1 MAKDYRNIK
10 ETSRFAQVLEG
21 DIYGGWVTALTAS
34 VPEGTLFTEIVNGG
48 IDTTLREVRHEV
60 LGISKGTGDNATFYV
75 NLVGVDTEQSG
86 GTLGA
91 VTNWNVTAFGF
102 GYRSRITYETTT
114 TRNGDPGDGSGFSAQ
129 LLSDRKGYAVE
140 IAAVINAGQ
149 GYMISDDIE
158 FSGDDGVGVP
168 AQFQPFK
175 IKVTGVNNIG
185 GVTTYT
191 SYALKS
197 VEPSI
202 LTILADGDNGIDMF
216 QEFLKKDGTTRYHID
231 EPIRISGQQLLEES
245 TDFDINCIVTDIS
258 YVSHIPTSR
267 LRKEMPFYDNHNIQL
282 LYDRF
287 DKLHFVKVINDI
299 DHSPVQ
305 GDGTIVI
312 HDFDGN
318 DYTPDALPQ
327 ATEFVN
333 YTIEQGNTENAKVI
347 FNFSNDADARYN
359 FTKAEVQ
366 ADVRDSLGLLVKAV
380 YVSNGS
386 VVVELNSK
394 NQEQGQEYTLPE
406 QIAIPIFID
415 FYDVLGFNISK
426 RINVFSLSPE
436 ASDSDIFATSNYTKW
451 VGDPYLIDEAYH
463 VVLYNEKDFRDRN
476 YGVGNGNINL
486 TNGIYITEIGLPFHL
501 AEGDTNVLTDDQISN
516 FNLAITIQE
525 IVLDNDTITQQYI
538 NDNFLVNEEYTI
550 NKDVTVTGVRR
561 FNETDPENPN
571 PDRYIFF
578 EIEPFVYTGGSFLV
592 LMYMDGNPINFGWNA
607 GYIDSQAIQQE
618 VLGFSSEN
626 SAGQESV
633 VGTFNKLC
641 LAFTHKKV

>member
-21 DIYGGWVTALTAS
+21 DIYGGWVTSLTAS
-34 VPEGTLFTEIVNGG
+34 VPEGTLFREIVNGG
-48 IDTTLREVRHEV
+48 IDTTLPEVRHEV
-60 LGISKGTGDNATFYV
+60 LSTSKGTGDNATFYV

-91 VTNWNVTAFGF
+91 VTTWSIERFSRA
-102 GYRSRITYETTT
+102 GYKFDTTYSTTT
-114 TRNGDPGDGSGFSAQ
+114 SGSGIGFKAI
-129 LLSDRKGYAVE
+129 LLLNRSGLAVD
-140 IAAVINAGQ
+140 IANVINSGSGYVINDLIDFNIGQ
-149 GYMISDDIE
+149 GNTEDPNT
-158 FSGDDGVGVP
+158 FL
-168 AQFQPFK
+168 
-175 IKVTGVNNIG
+175 IKVQSVNNIG
-185 GVTTYT
+185 GVTTFT

-202 LTILADGDNGIDMF
+202 LTILADGDKGIDMF
-216 QEFLKKDGTTRYHID
+216 EEFLRKDGTTRYHID

-267 LRKEMPFYDNHNIQL
+267 TKEIPFYDNHNIQL

-359 FTKAEVQ
+359 FTKAQVQ
-366 ADVRDSLGLLVKAV
+366 ADVEVGVVST

-386 VVVELNSK
+386 VVVELN
-394 NQEQGQEYTLPE
+394 NIYDPQPLYTLPDIE
-406 QIAIPIFID
+406 IPIFID
-415 FYDVLGFNISK
+415 FYDVLGFNIQ
-426 RINVFSLSPE
+426 
-436 ASDSDIFATSNYTKW
+436 
-451 VGDPYLIDEAYH
+451 
-463 VVLYNEKDFRDRN
+463 YNE
-476 YGVGNGNINL
+476 NI
-486 TNGIYITEIGLPFHL
+486 
-501 AEGDTNVLTDDQISN
+501 
-516 FNLAITIQE
+516 
-525 IVLDNDTITQQYI
+525 
-538 NDNFLVNEEYTI
+538 
-550 NKDVTVTGVRR
+550 
-561 FNETDPENPN
+561 
-571 PDRYIFF
+571 
-578 EIEPFVYTGGSFLV
+578 
-592 LMYMDGNPINFGWNA
+592 
-607 GYIDSQAIQQE
+607 
-618 VLGFSSEN
+618 
-626 SAGQESV
+626 
-633 VGTFNKLC
+633 
-641 LAFTHKKV
+641 

>member
-34 VPEGTLFTEIVNGG
+34 VPEGTLFREIVNGG

-114 TRNGDPGDGSGFSAQ
+114 TRNGGPGDGSGFSAQ
-129 LLSDRKGYAVE
+129 LILDRKKYAVE
-140 IAAVINAGQ
+140 IASVINAGE

-168 AQFQPFK
+168 AEFQPFK

-202 LTILADGDNGIDMF
+202 LTILADGDRGIDMF
-216 QEFLKKDGTTRYHID
+216 EEFLEKDGTTRYHID

-267 LRKEMPFYDNHNIQL
+267 TKEIPFYDNHNIQL

-366 ADVRDSLGLLVKAV
+366 ADVEVGVVST

-386 VVVELNSK
+386 VVVELN
-394 NQEQGQEYTLPE
+394 NIYDPQPLYTLPDIE
-406 QIAIPIFID
+406 IPIFID
-415 FYDVLGFNISK
+415 FYDVLGFNIQ
-426 RINVFSLSPE
+426 
-436 ASDSDIFATSNYTKW
+436 
-451 VGDPYLIDEAYH
+451 
-463 VVLYNEKDFRDRN
+463 YNE
-476 YGVGNGNINL
+476 NI
-486 TNGIYITEIGLPFHL
+486 
-501 AEGDTNVLTDDQISN
+501 
-516 FNLAITIQE
+516 
-525 IVLDNDTITQQYI
+525 
-538 NDNFLVNEEYTI
+538 
-550 NKDVTVTGVRR
+550 
-561 FNETDPENPN
+561 
-571 PDRYIFF
+571 
-578 EIEPFVYTGGSFLV
+578 
-592 LMYMDGNPINFGWNA
+592 
-607 GYIDSQAIQQE
+607 
-618 VLGFSSEN
+618 
-626 SAGQESV
+626 
-633 VGTFNKLC
+633 
-641 LAFTHKKV
+641 

>member
-10 ETSRFAQVLEG
+10 ETSRFAQVLEA

-34 VPEGTLFTEIVNGG
+34 VPEGTLFREIVNGG
-48 IDTTLREVRHEV
+48 IDTTLPEVRHEV

-91 VTNWNVTAFGF
+91 VTTWSIERFSRA
-102 GYRSRITYETTT
+102 GYKSDITYSTTT
-114 TRNGDPGDGSGFSAQ
+114 SGSGIGFKAI
-129 LLSDRKGYAVE
+129 LLLNRSGLAFD
-140 IAAVINAGQ
+140 IANVINSGSGYVINDLIDFNIGQ
-149 GYMISDDIE
+149 GNTEDPNT
-158 FSGDDGVGVP
+158 FL
-168 AQFQPFK
+168 
-175 IKVTGVNNIG
+175 IKVQSVNNIG
-185 GVTTYT
+185 GVTTFT

-202 LTILADGDNGIDMF
+202 LTILADGDKGIDMF
-216 QEFLKKDGTTRYHID
+216 EEFLRKDGTTRYHID

-267 LRKEMPFYDNHNIQL
+267 TKEIPFYDNHNIQL

-359 FTKAEVQ
+359 FTKAQVQ
-366 ADVRDSLGLLVKAV
+366 ADVEVGVVST

-386 VVVELNSK
+386 VVVELN
-394 NQEQGQEYTLPE
+394 NIYDPQPLYTLPDIE
-406 QIAIPIFID
+406 IPIFID
-415 FYDVLGFNISK
+415 FYDVLGFNIQ
-426 RINVFSLSPE
+426 
-436 ASDSDIFATSNYTKW
+436 
-451 VGDPYLIDEAYH
+451 
-463 VVLYNEKDFRDRN
+463 YNE
-476 YGVGNGNINL
+476 NI
-486 TNGIYITEIGLPFHL
+486 
-501 AEGDTNVLTDDQISN
+501 
-516 FNLAITIQE
+516 
-525 IVLDNDTITQQYI
+525 
-538 NDNFLVNEEYTI
+538 
-550 NKDVTVTGVRR
+550 
-561 FNETDPENPN
+561 
-571 PDRYIFF
+571 
-578 EIEPFVYTGGSFLV
+578 
-592 LMYMDGNPINFGWNA
+592 
-607 GYIDSQAIQQE
+607 
-618 VLGFSSEN
+618 
-626 SAGQESV
+626 
-633 VGTFNKLC
+633 
-641 LAFTHKKV
+641 